1 MSSTV
6 TPSKNFGATYHNM
19 SGFSTTVSK
28 KHMDSSFMFLP
39 ESTENYPRSNSQI
52 TDHIDFQKSKHL
64 IDNSCGDPMYHI
76 RKHHK

>member
-6 TPSKNFGATYHNM
+6 TPSKNFGATYHQM

-39 ESTENYPRSNSQI
+39 ETTENYPRSNSHLASN
-52 TDHIDFQKSKHL
+52 DHIDF
-64 IDNSCGDPMYHI
+64 
-76 RKHHK
+76 